1 MHHQA
6 RRLAADI
13 ESSDS
18 TDPRAQGALY
28 ERIQRLRSQLDRA
41 RGGEQAAYLD
51 CAAEL
56 VQYLVHMGRMGPD
69 QVLRIAASLVRKVEG
84 GLEAQAGA
92 PPRPAG
98 GSSGQTAFVGPNGR
112 ASRGASVPLSAL
124 PGPGS
129 PAAQAELG
137 SIEERLLGEVMLQL
151 GMVTKKQLEQGL
163 VHQRATDQRIGEA
176 LVSLGAATWS
186 QVEQAMAV
194 QRRLRATPGAQRPR

>member
-1 MHHQA
+1 MHPEA

-18 TDPRAQGALY
+18 TDPRAQGALH

-41 RGGEQAAYLD
+41 RGEHAAYLD

-69 QVLRIAASLVRKVEG
+69 QILRIAASLVRKVEDG
-84 GLEAQAGA
+84 FESQGA
-92 PPRPAG
+92 PSAARATHARPSGSPAG
-98 GSSGQTAFVGPNGR
+98 
-112 ASRGASVPLSAL
+112 RGGSVPLSAL
-124 PGPGS
+124 PGPGVQPDLAS
-129 PAAQAELG
+129 V
-137 SIEERLLGEVMLQL
+137 EERLLGEVMLQL

-163 VHQRATDQRIGEA
+163 VLQRATDQRIGEA
-176 LVSLGAATWS
+176 LVSLGAATWG

-194 QRRLRATPGAQRPR
+194 QRRLRTPGAQRPR

>member
-1 MHHQA
+1 MLPEV

-18 TDPRAQGALY
+18 TDPRAQGALH
-28 ERIQRLRSQLDRA
+28 ERIQRLRSQLDRP
-41 RGGEQAAYLD
+41 RGEHAAYLD

-84 GLEAQAGA
+84 GLESQRAAGA
-92 PPRPAG
+92 GTGVAG
-98 GSSGQTAFVGPNGR
+98 AQPEL
-112 ASRGASVPLSAL
+112 ASV
-124 PGPGS
+124 
-129 PAAQAELG
+129 ED
-137 SIEERLLGEVMLQL
+137 RLLGEVMLQL

-163 VHQRATDQRIGEA
+163 VLQRATDQRIGEA
-176 LVSLGAATWS
+176 LMSLGAATWS

-194 QRRLRATPGAQRPR
+194 QRRLRTPGAQRPR